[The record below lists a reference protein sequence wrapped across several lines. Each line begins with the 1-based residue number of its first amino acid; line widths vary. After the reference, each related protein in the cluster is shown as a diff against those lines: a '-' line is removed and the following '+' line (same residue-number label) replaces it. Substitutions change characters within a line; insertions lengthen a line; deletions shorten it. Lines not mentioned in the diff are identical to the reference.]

1 MRPDLPYL
9 EITGPEG
16 QQFTCELSKERLSI
30 GRLTDLNDIA
40 IEPDPQQLVTRMAH
54 CSIERLAGG
63 WWVVDNGSVNKTFL
77 RSAGSG
83 RSSSSGRSSNSR
95 RGSSG
100 RGISSAGRFP
110 GHTDL
115 PG

>member
-16 QQFTCELSKERLSI
+16 QQLTCELSKERLST

-54 CSIERLAGG
+54 CSIERLAGAWLPPG
-63 WWVVDNGSVNKTFL
+63 HPSPDKMCF
-77 RSAGSG
+77 
-83 RSSSSGRSSNSR
+83 
-95 RGSSG
+95 
-100 RGISSAGRFP
+100 FP
-110 GHTDL
+110 GVSRST
-115 PG
+115 GWR